1 MNKKNNIV
9 CALIVLVF
17 VVTCL
22 TFAACDKNDDNIVPP
37 APADPTLITSF
48 ENVDD
53 LYALTAIEIA
63 PNDEY
68 KLGVNSDKNHVSD
81 GEASL
86 RYTFASGGSHLFC
99 QYIADSHLSDLDVTK
114 LSAVSLDFFNTSDT
128 EQIVTLS
135 VTTSSGAALF
145 SKQQSLS
152 PNAKT
157 TVVYDE
163 LGSFSYK
170 KKAKVA

>member
-22 TFAACDKNDDNIVPP
+22 TFAACDKNDNNIVPP
-37 APADPTLITSF
+37 APAYPTLITSF

-53 LYALTAIEIA
+53 LYALTEIEIA

-68 KLGVNSDKNHVSD
+68 KLSVNSDKNHVSD

-157 TVVYDE
+157 TVV
-163 LGSFSYK
+163 
-170 KKAKVA
+170 

>member
-22 TFAACDKNDDNIVPP
+22 TFAACGKNDDNIVPP

-53 LYALTAIEIA
+53 LYALTAIEIV

-68 KLGVNSDKNHVSD
+68 KLGVNSDKTYVSD
-81 GEASL
+81 GFVTPL
-86 RYTFASGGSHLFC
+86 RRAARICF
-99 QYIADSHLSDLDVTK
+99 
-114 LSAVSLDFFNTSDT
+114 VSIL
-128 EQIVTLS
+128 
-135 VTTSSGAALF
+135 
-145 SKQQSLS
+145 
-152 PNAKT
+152 P
-157 TVVYDE
+157 TVICRTWT
-163 LGSFSYK
+163 
-170 KKAKVA
+170 